1 MFVKTQVIVNPE
13 SDRGRTK
20 KRWKH
25 IKEAL
30 KFFLKEFKY
39 EFTEKPFQ
47 AAEISRAAIKEGSE
61 LIVGVGGDGT
71 MNEISNGFFE
81 NKKIINPK
89 VALGIVP
96 SGTGCDFSRS
106 LNIPSGLKNALR
118 VITQASSSMIDI
130 GKIRFR
136 DYSNK
141 KHERFF
147 LNIADFGIGGEV
159 LNKMNLKMAK
169 RKTSS
174 YLRSAVT
181 TFITYKS
188 KRVRIKIDNMQ
199 IPFNEYL
206 IGAISNGKIFGKGMK
221 IAPYAKLDDGLFD
234 VVLIESMKFL
244 EFCRN
249 ILKIYSGSHL
259 SHPKVSLIRGKKIEI
274 SPESSE
280 KDVLIEAD
288 GELIGKLPAT
298 FEIIPQS
305 FLVKSFLL

>member
-1 MFVKTQVIVNPE
+1 VFVKTQVIVNPE

-249 ILKIYSGSHL
+249 IFKIYSGSHL

>member
-20 KRWKH
+20 KRWEH

-181 TFITYKS
+181 TLITYKS

-234 VVLIESMKFL
+234 VVLVESMKLL

-274 SPESSE
+274 TPESSE

>member
-1 MFVKTQVIVNPE
+1 VFVKTQVIVNPE

-20 KRWKH
+20 KRWEH

-188 KRVRIKIDNMQ
+188 KRVRIKIDARQ